1 MSAGHAHALPA
12 TGNERALWG
21 AFALTGTFL
30 VAEAVGGYLVGSLA
44 LISDA
49 AHMLTDTTAIGI
61 AIAAIRIGR
70 RPPDRRRT
78 FGYAR
83 TEILAA
89 SFNAVL
95 LFGVAL
101 YILWEAWQRF
111 RAPVSIQSLPMLGIA
126 ALGLVVNLLSMRLLN
141 AGRATSLNMK
151 GAYLEVW
158 SDMLGSLGV
167 IVAALLIRMT
177 GWQWLDPLV
186 AVGIALWVLPRG
198 WMLLRE
204 SLNVLLEGVP
214 EGINLQAVRDTLLAV
229 PDVASLHDLH
239 VWAITTGQPSV
250 TAHVVMNNEAA
261 PEQLLGAL
269 REALQSKHAL
279 AHSTLQLE
287 RRPCSGSSEQACG
300 IGTSARP
307 EHAGLTHH

>member
-1 MSAGHAHALPA
+1 MSAGRAHALPT

-21 AFALTGTFL
+21 ALALTGTFL
-30 VAEAVGGYLVGSLA
+30 IAEAVGGYLVGSLA

-61 AIAAIRIGR
+61 AIAAIRVGR

-78 FGYAR
+78 YGYAR

-89 SFNAVL
+89 AVNAVL

-101 YILWEAWQRF
+101 YILWEAWRRV
-111 RAPVSIQSLPMLGIA
+111 RAPVPVQSLPMLGIA
-126 ALGLVVNLLSMRLLN
+126 ALGLAINFLSLRLLT
-141 AGRATSLNMK
+141 AGRDSSLNMK

-167 IVAALLIRMT
+167 IVAALLIKVSGR
-177 GWQWLDPLV
+177 QWLDPLV
-186 AVGIALWVLPRG
+186 AVGIALWVLPRS

-214 EGINLQAVRDTLLAV
+214 EGIDLQAVRDTLHAV
-229 PDVASLHDLH
+229 PGVASLHDLH

-250 TAHVVMNNEAA
+250 TAHVVMKREAV
-261 PEQLLGAL
+261 PERLLVAL
-269 REALQSKHAL
+269 RNALQRNHAL

-287 RRPCSGSSEQACG
+287 RRPCSVALEHGSS
-300 IGTSARP
+300 IGKGARP
-307 EHAGLTHH
+307 EPADPDNE